1 MKRKI
6 CPCFPPSSNR
16 VCRSARETVSLPRI
30 GTLSTLFFCLEPW
43 SKDCTTFML
52 HDLTDFCVT
61 AHRIQIN
68 DHSWFQPLA
77 KLKNETKIKTSL
89 RARVPLCFGGTL
101 QLAYSA
107 NREDR
112 LWLLN
117 ALVNIY
123 KSEVEH

>member
-1 MKRKI
+1 MDETYLSVI
-6 CPCFPPSSNR
+6 HSVSNR
-16 VCRSARETVSLPRI
+16 VCRKRSRNSI
-30 GTLSTLFFCLEPW
+30 YSTDRYAFNSFFCLEPW

-61 AHRIQIN
+61 AHRIKIN
-68 DHSWFQPLA
+68 YHSWFQPLA

-89 RARVPLCFGGTL
+89 RARVPLCFGGTT
-101 QLAYSA
+101 QLACSA

-117 ALVNIY
+117 ALVNIN